1 MRGAP
6 FEQLAVLLAL
16 APTTSQESGNAITA
30 STKSVSGT
38 RPGSSISELERFLQ
52 MNPEERF
59 DIETINSI
67 EPQTLIAE
75 AKGDRRLLREIVRTA
90 YALLPRVR
98 AETED
103 PLLVSAILRSKTL
116 DWYRRSAADPTWG
129 EITPLRWGG
138 IFYESRVPGG
148 RLSRKLSTRLS
159 GLITECVEAAGAR
172 AFLRAGF
179 TGLFRGSK
187 MMASMVQFGLGS
199 KRPRLTQ
206 LVAQA
211 YLDDLAATGRDP
223 RQPLPLEHLSDL
235 ARRMGSQ
242 EVNVTLTDLFP
253 QETTTSLTVLDAR
266 FHPGMDT
273 VSVRVVPPKSPEDPS
288 TYDLVHASGHRA
300 AHESRHHDE
309 SSAGANAS
317 SVWDRAE
324 IEKQDWIGLFRSLQ
338 KRKLRLDPPPRDSR
352 ERESYMGLRDLVIAD
367 PAVRK
372 GFLAVHW
379 KGKPAGMA
387 LLAQVL
393 TDGTWTP
400 DVETDGDYLE
410 AELDLLSKG
419 DGKGRAKDGHWVL
432 PHGWTIVRQVEN
444 GNVRTYRAQA
454 KSAD

>member
-1 MRGAP
+1 MRGAAFRLP
-6 FEQLAVLLAL
+6 AVLLAL

-30 STKSVSGT
+30 ATKSVSGT
-38 RPGSSISELERFLQ
+38 RPGSPISELERFLQ

-75 AKGDRRLLREIVRTA
+75 AGGDRRLLREIVRTA

-116 DWYRRSAADPTWG
+116 DWYRRSSADPTWG
-129 EITPLRWGG
+129 EIAPLRWGG

-159 GLITECVEAAGAR
+159 GLITECVEAAGAG

-179 TGLFRGSK
+179 HGLFRGSK

-211 YLDDLAATGRDP
+211 YLDDLAATGRDG

-235 ARRMGSQ
+235 ARRTGSQ

-253 QETTTSLTVLDAR
+253 QENTTSLTVLDGR

-273 VSVRVVPPKSPEDPS
+273 VSIRIVPAKTQEDPS
-288 TYDLVHASGHRA
+288 TYDLVHADGHHA
-300 AHESRHHDE
+300 LHESRHHDDAPAGP
-309 SSAGANAS
+309 SSS
-317 SVWDRAE
+317 SVWDRAD

-338 KRKLRLDPPPRDSR
+338 KRKVRLDPPPRDSR
-352 ERESYMGLRDLVIAD
+352 ERESYIGLRDLVIAD
-367 PAVRK
+367 PGLRK

-379 KGKPAGMA
+379 KGKPTGMA
-387 LLAQVL
+387 LLAQLL

-400 DVETDGDYLE
+400 DVETDSDYLE
-410 AELDLLSKG
+410 AELDNLVKG
-419 DGKGRAKDGHWVL
+419 TSESRPKDGQWKL
-432 PHGWTIVRQVEN
+432 PHGWTVVREVAN